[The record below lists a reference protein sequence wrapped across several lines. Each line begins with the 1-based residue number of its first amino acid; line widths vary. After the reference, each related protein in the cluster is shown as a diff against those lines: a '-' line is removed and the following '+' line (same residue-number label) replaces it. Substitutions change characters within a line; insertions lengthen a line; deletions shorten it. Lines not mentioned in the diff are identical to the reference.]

1 MAGKW
6 KHKTLRNNKAL
17 YFCTG
22 DVYSVDGEGCL
33 HPNPSKED
41 EVILTR
47 SSNWTCI
54 SPPASETPAKPKKK
68 AASASKPP
76 AKATAKKPSR
86 GATSKSKKSTSKS
99 SSKKK

>member
-6 KHKTLRNNKAL
+6 KHKTLRNTKAL

-22 DVYSVDGEGCL
+22 DVYSVDAEGCL
-33 HPNPSKED
+33 CPDPSKED
-41 EVILTR
+41 EVVLTR
-47 SSNWTCI
+47 SPNWICTA
-54 SPPASETPAKPKKK
+54 PPASEAPAKPAKK

-76 AKATAKKPSR
+76 AKAPAKKSSR
-86 GATSKSKKSTSKS
+86 GATSRAKKSNSKS